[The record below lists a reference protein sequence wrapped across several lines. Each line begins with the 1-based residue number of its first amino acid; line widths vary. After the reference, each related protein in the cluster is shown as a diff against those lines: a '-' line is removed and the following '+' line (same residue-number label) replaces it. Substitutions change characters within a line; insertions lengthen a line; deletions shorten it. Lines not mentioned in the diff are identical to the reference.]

1 MRGRRHALP
10 LASVNAAQPAL
21 RTLPTTARRATLRR
35 ALGLLADF
43 RYEQPDPA
51 RFYHHLAADTAQLI
65 AAIVRDT
72 HGTDLSGARILDVG
86 GGPGYFAAE
95 FARRKAHYI
104 TVEPDAGEMSA
115 AGITVAA
122 SVRGSGDHLPIATNS
137 LDVAYSSNVAEHVA
151 HPWALGDEMLRVTRP
166 GGLVIYSYTVWLG
179 PFGGHETDY
188 GNTTWA
194 ATSPAT
200 ATPSATATRRKTSTA
215 SPYSPCPAPR
225 AWTGRARPRS
235 AAPRVSWGPSPA
247 ITPGGHGGSPACPA
261 CARLLPPTWCS
272 CWRWRSGL
280 GSSC

>member
-179 PFGGHETDY
+179 PFGGHETGLWQHYVGGDFARDRYTQRHGHPPKNVY
-188 GNTTWA
+188 GQSLFALSCAAGLDWA
-194 ATSPAT
+194 RQAQERGAARILGAFPRYHPWWAWWVARVPGLREVATSNLVLVLEVA
-200 ATPSATATRRKTSTA
+200 
-215 SPYSPCPAPR
+215 
-225 AWTGRARPRS
+225 
-235 AAPRVSWGPSPA
+235 
-247 ITPGGHGGSPACPA
+247 
-261 CARLLPPTWCS
+261 
-272 CWRWRSGL
+272 
-280 GSSC
+280 